1 MYLIHS
7 NGHSATRWIS
17 KNLSIDN
24 FSKCYHST
32 DLIDLNPKIHNL
44 IEYHEFLS
52 SLEKKN
58 NCIYGSIH
66 LPFNLSKNDYDLLI
80 EMGVNQFLLVRNPIF
95 KINSI
100 MQFYLEKFL
109 VYGLF
114 TNKKKVFKDKFNNLN
129 LTIDELFIFCG
140 DNINKLFNKYKKSK
154 HDYHFKYFVETL
166 KIRINRI
173 LFNEN
178 IIENPLNN
186 KKNIEFISCVL
197 INLFLFALSQC
208 IRFDENIENFPYEK
222 ILIYEKITS
231 SKEHFIEYSK
241 RFNKDLNEKNLNLF
255 DFNKKIGINL
265 KKQNGSKFWPD
276 SFFSLLLEK
285 IDQKNLSKYYNN
297 LGYNF

>member
-32 DLIDLNPKIHNL
+32 DLIDLNPKIHDL
-44 IEYHEFLS
+44 FEYHKFLS
-52 SLEKKN
+52 SLENKN

-66 LPFNLSKNDYDLLI
+66 LPFNLSKNDYDQLI
-80 EMGVNQFLLVRNPIF
+80 EMDIKQFLLVRNPIF

-114 TNKKKVFKDKFNNLN
+114 TNKKKVFKDKFNNFN
-129 LTIDELFIFCG
+129 LTIDELFIICG
-140 DNINKLFNKYKKSK
+140 DNINKLLNKYKKSK
-154 HDYHFKYFVETL
+154 NVYYFKYFVETL

-178 IIENPLNN
+178 IVGNPLEN

-197 INLFLFALSQC
+197 INLFLYALSQC
-208 IRFDENIENFPYEK
+208 IKFDKNIEIFSNDK
-222 ILIYEKITS
+222 IVVYEKITS
-231 SKEHFIEYSK
+231 SKEHFIDYSK
-241 RFNKDLNEKNLNLF
+241 RFNKNLNEKNLNLS
-255 DFNKKIGINL
+255 DFKKKIGENF
-265 KKQNGSKFWPD
+265 KKQNGSNYWPE
-276 SFFSLLLEK
+276 SFYSLLLEK
-285 IDQKNLSKYYNN
+285 IDQKNLFKHYNN

>member
-44 IEYHEFLS
+44 VKYHKFLS

-58 NCIYGSIH
+58 NFIYGSIH
-66 LPFNLSKNDYDLLI
+66 LPFNLSKNDYDQLI
-80 EMGVNQFLLVRNPIF
+80 EMDVKQFLLVRNPIF

-109 VYGLF
+109 IYGLF
-114 TNKKKVFKDKFNNLN
+114 VNKKKVFKDKFNNFN

-140 DNINKLFNKYKKSK
+140 DNINKLLNKYKKSK
-154 HDYHFKYFVETL
+154 NAYHFKYFIETL
-166 KIRINRI
+166 KIKINRI

-178 IIENPLNN
+178 INENLLKN

-197 INLFLFALSQC
+197 INLFLYALSQC
-208 IRFDENIENFPYEK
+208 IRFDKNIEIFSNDK
-222 ILIYEKITS
+222 IVVYEKITS

-241 RFNKDLNEKNLNLF
+241 RFNKNLNEKNLNLS
-255 DFNKKIGINL
+255 DFKKKIGVNI
-265 KKQNGSKFWPD
+265 KKKNGSYYWPE
-276 SFFSLLLEK
+276 SFYSLLLER
-285 IDQKNLSKYYNN
+285 IDQKNLFKHYNN

>member
-44 IEYHEFLS
+44 IEYHKFLS

-66 LPFNLSKNDYDLLI
+66 LPFNLSKNDYDQLI
-80 EMGVNQFLLVRNPIF
+80 QMDVNQFLLVRNPIF

-109 VYGLF
+109 IYGFF
-114 TNKKKVFKDKFNNLN
+114 TNKKKIFKDKFNNLN
-129 LTIDELFIFCG
+129 LTIDELFNYSG
-140 DNINKLFNKYKKSK
+140 DNINKLLNQYKKSK
-154 HDYHFKYFVETL
+154 NNYYFKYLIETL
-166 KIRINRI
+166 KSRINRM

-178 IIENPLNN
+178 IIENPLSS

-197 INLFLFALSQC
+197 INLFLYALSQC
-208 IRFDENIENFPYEK
+208 IKFDKNIEIFSDDK
-222 ILIYEKITS
+222 IVVYEKITS
-231 SKEHFIEYSK
+231 SKEYFIDYSK

-255 DFNKKIGINL
+255 DFNKKIGVNF
-265 KKQNGSKFWPD
+265 KNQNGSKFWPD
-276 SFFSLLLEK
+276 SFYSLLLEK
-285 IDQKNLSKYYNN
+285 IDQKNLFKYYNN
-297 LGYNF
+297 LGYSF